1 MMWLLILLIFPHC
14 NVVHPFPVFTFT
26 GTSSSLTATP
36 SYAYL
41 VNDFDLRDKF
51 ILCTSVKQA
60 RFDDIGFYV
69 ISGKDSGDW
78 LTAQFSNFSNEIWLT
93 IWWDGAFYRAGKL
106 QNPMLD
112 IWYYICLRFSL
123 KTNEIEATVNGR
135 LIGRLHGNDV
145 INKPDKLAMKI
156 GLGNDN
162 QQFQGSMTNIRVL
175 EEVATSNTLSMPCRL
190 GQDNLL
196 SWNPENW
203 SLVGSQWSL
212 IEEFEDQVCDPS
224 NFYNLAISTKMT
236 FEESM
241 DICKQKLN
249 QSIIPFDQDDD
260 QFLRYVDWHVKTTEG
275 ACSYLWTP
283 LTKSESDGLL
293 LDMNDNTE
301 KRFQNWARG
310 QPNGGEIENF
320 VVINIDQRALAD
332 TEPHWSCCSS
342 CSISKTLLLQL
353 NGRCEHSIIG
363 NV

>member
-78 LTAQFSNFSNEIWLT
+78 LTAQFSHFSNEIWLT

-156 GLGNDN
+156 GLG
-162 QQFQGSMTNIRVL
+162 I
-175 EEVATSNTLSMPCRL
+175 
-190 GQDNLL
+190 
-196 SWNPENW
+196 
-203 SLVGSQWSL
+203 
-212 IEEFEDQVCDPS
+212 
-224 NFYNLAISTKMT
+224 
-236 FEESM
+236 
-241 DICKQKLN
+241 
-249 QSIIPFDQDDD
+249 
-260 QFLRYVDWHVKTTEG
+260 
-275 ACSYLWTP
+275 
-283 LTKSESDGLL
+283 
-293 LDMNDNTE
+293 
-301 KRFQNWARG
+301 
-310 QPNGGEIENF
+310 
-320 VVINIDQRALAD
+320 
-332 TEPHWSCCSS
+332 
-342 CSISKTLLLQL
+342 
-353 NGRCEHSIIG
+353 
-363 NV
+363 